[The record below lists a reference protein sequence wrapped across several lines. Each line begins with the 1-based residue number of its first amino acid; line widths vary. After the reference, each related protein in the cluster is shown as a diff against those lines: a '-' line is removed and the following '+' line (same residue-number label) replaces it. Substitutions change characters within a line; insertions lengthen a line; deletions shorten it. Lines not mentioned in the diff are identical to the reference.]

1 MAKTKI
7 RESAKKPEFGSDV
20 IVDMMRAF
28 DIEYAALNPGASYR
42 GLHDSL
48 VNYGGNKKPEIV
60 LCCHE
65 EIAVSMAFGYA
76 RVTGKPMAAIVH
88 NIVGLQHATMAIYNA
103 WTSRVPVIVMGGTGP
118 MDTTKRRSGAD
129 WVHTALVQG
138 QQVRDYV
145 KWDDQP
151 ASIASIPESFI
162 RGYRIATTEPTG
174 PVYLCYDA
182 DLQETP
188 ITEAIPIPDIWRY
201 PAASPFQ
208 APEDA
213 FEKTVAWLLGAEW
226 PVIIADQAGRHEQTF
241 HAIVELS
248 ELLSAPVIDQGGA
261 LNFPSLHPF
270 NLSGQRRE
278 VLSHADVVLALDVA
292 DMYGAISERRGT
304 SDRVPN
310 YILPPGAKV
319 IRVDLKDLLARSWAQ
334 DYDKLA
340 PTDLFV
346 HAESRV
352 FLPELV
358 RRLKKEKHQLQ
369 KLAADLDARK
379 IKIQEIR
386 AKITQQL
393 RAEAK
398 KKWDE
403 KPISSIRLASELGEV
418 LKSEDFVLTHTSS
431 GGKEKH
437 FLNLNRFNHFI
448 GRRWHGG
455 VGVGLPISLGAALAL
470 KNSGKL
476 CVGVQPDG
484 DFLFGPA
491 ALWTVNHHELP
502 LLMVMFNNR
511 SYYNDEE
518 HQHLVAID
526 RKRPPENAGV
536 GIRLEKPNVNF
547 ARIAEGF
554 EVQSIGPVTEPN
566 QLRDA
571 LENGVRLLKDTGRAV
586 LVDVVTQNR

>member
-1 MAKTKI
+1 MAQAEK
-7 RESAKKPEFGSDV
+7 FGSDV

-48 VNYGGNKKPEIV
+48 VNYGGNKKPEII

-76 RVTGKPMAAIVH
+76 RVKGKPMAAIVH

-103 WTSRVPVIVMGGTGP
+103 WSSRVPVIVMGGTGP

-162 RGYRIATTEPTG
+162 RAYRIATSEPAG

-182 DLQETP
+182 DIQESP
-188 ITEAIPIPDIWRY
+188 LAEEIAVPDLKRY

-213 FEKTVAWLLGAEW
+213 FDKTVHWLLDAKW
-226 PVIIADQAGRHEQTF
+226 PVIIADQAGRSEAAF
-241 HAIVELS
+241 RSIIELA
-248 ELLSAPVIDQGGA
+248 ELLAIPVLDQGGA

-278 VLSHADVVLALDVA
+278 VLSRADVVLALDVA

-304 SDRVPN
+304 ADRVPN
-310 YILPPGAKV
+310 YILPPNARV

-340 PTDLFV
+340 PTDLFI
-346 HAESRV
+346 HAETRV

-358 RRLKKEKHQLQ
+358 RRIKEEKKPPEQLRP
-369 KLAADLDARK
+369 DLDQRK
-379 IKIQEIR
+379 KKIQEIR
-386 AKITQQL
+386 ATITQQL
-393 RAEAK
+393 QAEAK

-403 KPISSIRLASELGEV
+403 KPISSIRLASDLGEV
-418 LKSEDFVLTHTSS
+418 LKNEDFVLTHTSS
-431 GGKEKH
+431 GGKERN

-455 VGVGLPISLGAALAL
+455 VGVGLPISLGATLAL
-470 KNSGKL
+470 KGSGKI

-518 HQHLVAID
+518 HQHVVAID

-547 ARIAEGF
+547 AKIAEGF
-554 EVQSIGPVTEPN
+554 DVQSIGPITEPGE
-566 QLRDA
+566 LKGA
-571 LENGVRLLKDTGRAV
+571 LEKGVRLLKDTGRAV
-586 LVDVVTQNR
+586 LVDVAVQNR

>member
-1 MAKTKI
+1 MAQAASKGRKG
-7 RESAKKPEFGSDV
+7 PQFGSDV

-28 DIEYAALNPGASYR
+28 GIEYAALNPGASYR

-48 VNYGGNKKPEIV
+48 VNYGGNQQPEII

-76 RVTGKPMAAIVH
+76 RMTGKPMAAIVH

-103 WTSRVPVIVMGGTGP
+103 WTSRVPIIVMGGTGP

-162 RGYRIATTEPTG
+162 RAYRFATTEPTG

-182 DLQETP
+182 DLQEAP
-188 ITEAIPIPDIWRY
+188 LSEALTIPDIARY
-201 PAASPFQ
+201 PEASPFQ
-208 APEDA
+208 APEEA
-213 FEKTVAWLLGAEW
+213 FATTSRWLLEAKW
-226 PVIIADQAGRHEQTF
+226 PVILADQAGRSEAAF
-241 HAIVELS
+241 HALVELA
-248 ELLSAPVIDQGGA
+248 EMLALPVLDQGGA
-261 LNFPSLHPF
+261 LNFPSRHPC
-270 NLSGQRRE
+270 NLSGERRE

-292 DMYGAISERRGT
+292 DLYGALSERKGT
-304 SDRVPN
+304 ADRVPN
-310 YILPPGAKV
+310 YILPSSAKV

-340 PTDLFV
+340 PTDLFI
-346 HAESRV
+346 HAETRV

-358 RRLKKEKHQLQ
+358 RRIKEEKKR
-369 KLAADLDARK
+369 LAELRSELELRK
-379 IKIQEIR
+379 SKMQEIR
-386 AKITQQL
+386 DKIARQL
-393 RAEAK
+393 QEEAR

-418 LKSEDFVLTHTSS
+418 LKNEDFVLTHTSS
-431 GGKEKH
+431 GGKEKQ

-455 VGVGLPISLGAALAL
+455 VGVGLPISLGAALAI
-470 KNSGKL
+470 KGTGRI

-491 ALWTVNHHELP
+491 ALWTVNHHDLP
-502 LLMVMFNNR
+502 LLMVTFNNR

-518 HQHLVAID
+518 HQHVVAID

-536 GIRLEKPNVNF
+536 GIRLEKPGVNF
-547 ARIAEGF
+547 AKLAEGF
-554 EVQSIGPVTEPN
+554 DVQSIGPVTEPA
-566 QLRDA
+566 QVRGA
-571 LENGVRLLKDTGRAV
+571 LEKGLRLLKDTGHAV
-586 LVDVVTQNR
+586 LVDMVVQNR

>member
-1 MAKTKI
+1 MARAQK
-7 RESAKKPEFGSDV
+7 FGSDV

-48 VNYGGNKKPEIV
+48 VNYGGNKNPEII

-76 RVTGKPMAAIVH
+76 RVKGKPMAAIVH

-103 WTSRVPVIVMGGTGP
+103 WSSRVPVIVMGGTGP

-162 RGYRIATTEPTG
+162 RAYRIATSSPAG

-182 DLQETP
+182 DIQESP
-188 ITEAIPIPDIWRY
+188 LPEEIAIPDLNRY

-208 APEDA
+208 APADA
-213 FEKTVAWLLGAEW
+213 FDNTVRWLLNAKW
-226 PVIIADQAGRHEQTF
+226 PVIIADQAGRSEAAF
-241 HAIVELS
+241 RSIVELA
-248 ELLSAPVIDQGGA
+248 ETLAIPVLDLGGA

-304 SDRVPN
+304 ADRVPD
-310 YILPPGAKV
+310 YILPPSAKV

-340 PTDLFV
+340 PTDLFI
-346 HAESRV
+346 HAETQV

-358 RRLKKEKHQLQ
+358 RRVKEEKATLERIRPELEQRKK
-369 KLAADLDARK
+369 K
-379 IKIQEIR
+379 ISEVRSLI
-386 AKITQQL
+386 AQQL
-393 RAEAK
+393 EAEAK

-403 KPISSIRLASELGEV
+403 TPISSIRLASDLGAV
-418 LKSEDFVLTHTSS
+418 LQNEDFVLTHTSS
-431 GGKEKH
+431 GGKERH

-455 VGVGLPISLGAALAL
+455 VGVGLPISLGATLAL
-470 KNSGKL
+470 KGSGKL

-491 ALWTVNHHELP
+491 ALWTVNHHDLP

-518 HQHLVAID
+518 HQHVVAID
-526 RKRPPENAGV
+526 RQRPPENAGV

-547 ARIAEGF
+547 AKIAEGF
-554 EVQSIGPVTEPN
+554 DVQSIGPVTEPGE
-566 QLRDA
+566 LKGA
-571 LENGVRLLKDTGRAV
+571 LEKGVRLLKDSGRAV
-586 LVDVVTQNR
+586 LVDVVVQNR